1 MKKIV
6 YSPDYKEKLV
16 VIRDWLDLRFGKNT
30 RTKHMVQIKERLSSL
45 KEFPEQGMSV
55 RAMFGVDSDYEFI
68 YVSHNYIFYYQ
79 DEDIIHIVNIY
90 DDREDF
96 MYKLFGIRTTSEDS
110 DEYWRD

>member
-16 VIRDWLDLRFGKNT
+16 VIRNWLDLRFGKDV
-30 RTKHMVQIKERLSSL
+30 RTKHMMAIKSRLTSL
-45 KEFPEQGMSV
+45 KEFPEQGISV

-68 YVSHNYIFYYQ
+68 YVSHNYIFYFQ
-79 DEDIIHIVNIY
+79 DDAVIHIVNIY

-96 MYKLFGIRTTSEDS
+96 MYKLFGIRTTSGEANQ
-110 DEYWRD
+110 YWQE